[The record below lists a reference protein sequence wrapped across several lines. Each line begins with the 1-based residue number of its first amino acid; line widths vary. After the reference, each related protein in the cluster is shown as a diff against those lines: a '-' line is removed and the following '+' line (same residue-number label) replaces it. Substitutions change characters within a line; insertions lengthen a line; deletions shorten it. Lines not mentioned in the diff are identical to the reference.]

1 MWDPQEGYDH
11 VLNGV
16 RHHFDSILQ
25 RKRKNRYAVTA
36 LRRLFTLPC
45 HLQYVTLPSSVHVRN
60 NYCTVHMHTVST
72 VTLINLS

>member
-1 MWDPQEGYDH
+1 MLVWDPQEGYDH

-45 HLQYVTLPSSVHVRN
+45 NLQYHNVV
-60 NYCTVHMHTVST
+60 YCITKLLYS
-72 VTLINLS
+72 

>member
-1 MWDPQEGYDH
+1 MLVWDPQEGYDH

-45 HLQYVTLPSSVHVRN
+45 HLQYRYVRWLEVGLSPVRGPTEDPRQGN
-60 NYCTVHMHTVST
+60 L
-72 VTLINLS
+72 LIL

>member
-1 MWDPQEGYDH
+1 MLVWDPQEGYDH

-16 RHHFDSILQ
+16 RHHFGSILQ

-45 HLQYVTLPSSVHVRN
+45 HLQY
-60 NYCTVHMHTVST
+60 M
-72 VTLINLS
+72 

>member
-1 MWDPQEGYDH
+1 MLVWDPQEGYDH

-45 HLQYVTLPSSVHVRN
+45 HLQQGEDMRYEAS
-60 NYCTVHMHTVST
+60 YE
-72 VTLINLS
+72 LILI

>member
-1 MWDPQEGYDH
+1 MLVWDPQEGYDH

-45 HLQYVTLPSSVHVRN
+45 HLPKPYSNSPSSPTCKPVLGVI
-60 NYCTVHMHTVST
+60 TAPAPLAV
-72 VTLINLS
+72 

>member
-1 MWDPQEGYDH
+1 MLVWDPQEGYDH

-25 RKRKNRYAVTA
+25 RKRKNCYAVTA

-45 HLQYVTLPSSVHVRN
+45 QVTLQYMYIQR
-60 NYCTVHMHTVST
+60 Y
-72 VTLINLS
+72 

>member
-1 MWDPQEGYDH
+1 MLVWDPQEGYDH

-25 RKRKNRYAVTA
+25 RKRKICYAVTA

-45 HLQYVTLPSSVHVRN
+45 NLQYILTDSAVR
-60 NYCTVHMHTVST
+60 TVQ
-72 VTLINLS
+72 

>member
-1 MWDPQEGYDH
+1 MLVWDPQEGYDH

-45 HLQYVTLPSSVHVRN
+45 HLQYVTLHDTVSYST
-60 NYCTVHMHTVST
+60 CTVLLST
-72 VTLINLS
+72 VCMH